1 MNHINHYPHR
11 DEMRQDIERA
21 QVAVQY
27 ARSCALELE
36 RGSSTEPH
44 TPPHDYTSLALR
56 LEAHVL
62 SAPAGALPY
71 GMHLYDLA
79 GLLRTL
85 DSDMLTPRGQH
96 SIAGAA
102 LHLVADLLI
111 ATEV

>member
-1 MNHINHYPHR
+1 MIRINPYL
-11 DEMRQDIERA
+11 DELRQDIERA
-21 QVAVQY
+21 QVAARY

-36 RGSSTEPH
+36 LGDSSAEPH

-62 SAPAGALPY
+62 SAPAGALPFEV
-71 GMHLYDLA
+71 HLYDLA

-102 LHLVADLLI
+102 LHLIADLLI
-111 ATEV
+111 STETA